1 MVSSGLDMPKPSA
14 SSRRVKGDSS
24 DEADD
29 APLMRSPSPLLATS
43 LDEIVGHAGP
53 KAVLRDAMSAN
64 RLHHAWI
71 FTGPQGVGKFTAAYA
86 FAAELLAGDAYGD
99 RMLAS
104 GQHPE
109 LRIIRKEL
117 ALHSEEA
124 SIRSNKQTS
133 ISKKVIEEFMIEEAG
148 KGSSL
153 PGRLA
158 KRVFIIDEAELL
170 DRSIHNAPTQN
181 TLLKLLEEPPAGT
194 IIILVTL
201 DDYRLIT
208 TVRSRCQRVA
218 FSSLSREECL
228 TVLRQRA
235 DAAAADE
242 ARSAELAEQKALLAA
257 ANAPKSR
264 RKPMAEVEVE
274 VDTTDD
280 DDAYVVEWV
289 AFALPADLAEL
300 SFALDFAENS
310 PGGAIQVIA
319 QDMYSWGPKL
329 SMPLSAMMA
338 GQLGWLSLGST
349 MNDLVEAQ
357 AKRQAGESKQSSKE
371 SANRYWAR
379 KMFAAVAMHL
389 RKHIAKDALRVSTAL
404 DCLSQSERQLDANV
418 ALSVIFDNL
427 TLQLGS
433 VWARNN

>member
-1 MVSSGLDMPKPSA
+1 MAKQSA
-14 SSRRVKGDSS
+14 SSHRANGTSPV
-24 DEADD
+24 EAVGEV
-29 APLMRSPSPLLATS
+29 LMLSPPPLLATS

-53 KAVLRDAMSAN
+53 KAVLRDAMSAD

-71 FTGPQGVGKFTAAYA
+71 FTGPQGAGKFTAAYA

-99 RMLAS
+99 RMLAI

-170 DRSIHNAPTQN
+170 DRSIHNATTQN
-181 TLLKLLEEPPAGT
+181 TLLKLLEEPPDGT

-218 FSSLSREECL
+218 FASLSRDECL

-235 DAAAADE
+235 DAAAAEE
-242 ARSAELAEQKALLAA
+242 ARNAKIAEQKVALAA
-257 ANAPKSR
+257 ASAPKGR
-264 RKPMAEVEVE
+264 RKPVAEIEVDVNAADDHDSDEVE
-274 VDTTDD
+274 
-280 DDAYVVEWV
+280 WI

-338 GQLGWLSLGST
+338 GQPGWLSLGST

-379 KMFAAVAMHL
+379 KMFAAVAMQL
-389 RKHIAKDALRVSTAL
+389 RRHIAKDTLRISTAL
-404 DCLSQSERQLDANV
+404 DCLSQAERQLDANV

-427 TLQLGS
+427 ALQLGS